1 MILTQSPCSRCASF
15 CQMGGGAFRMPMNRL
30 QCVTASGLKKYV
42 ADISLLFVVGSGWL
56 LEITSICWNQWDYKL
71 NGCSIRWGSCY
82 SWWVMFPSETTI
94 NFPFVSATGSGSS
107 RVVAGLSPKWNV
119 KFLWF
124 INAYHHFSDV
134 FDAGDLVE
142 SWQSAMVD
150 STCLLL
156 HIVLYIYT

>member
-1 MILTQSPCSRCASF
+1 
-15 CQMGGGAFRMPMNRL
+15 
-30 QCVTASGLKKYV
+30 
-42 ADISLLFVVGSGWL
+42 
-56 LEITSICWNQWDYKL
+56 
-71 NGCSIRWGSCY
+71 
-82 SWWVMFPSETTI
+82 MFPSETTI

-156 HIVLYIYT
+156 HIVLYIYIHNIYIYTSIYTYIIVYIICVYITYT

>member
-1 MILTQSPCSRCASF
+1 
-15 CQMGGGAFRMPMNRL
+15 
-30 QCVTASGLKKYV
+30 
-42 ADISLLFVVGSGWL
+42 
-56 LEITSICWNQWDYKL
+56 
-71 NGCSIRWGSCY
+71 
-82 SWWVMFPSETTI
+82 MFPSETTI

-107 RVVAGLSPKWNV
+107 GVVAGLSPKWNV

-156 HIVLYIYT
+156 HIVLYIYIYIYIYIHNIYIYIYIYVYNRIYNMCVYITYT